1 MSLELG
7 DADPSEFRGGEG
19 TVKHPAVAPNARV
32 TFDRRELKRIFGL
45 YVRKVASGEWRDYAI
60 DFHKDRAVFSVFRSA
75 AEVPIYRIEK
85 NPRFA
90 RRQGVY
96 RVVSATGLI
105 VEGGHELDRVL
116 RALDKAVLS
125 LVVN

>member
-19 TVKHPAVAPNARV
+19 TVKHSAVAPNARV

-75 AEVPIYRIEK
+75 AEVWIYRIEK
-85 NPRFA
+85 IRAWRDAGRLPGGFRNRPD
-90 RRQGVY
+90 RR
-96 RVVSATGLI
+96 R
-105 VEGGHELDRVL
+105 RP
-116 RALDKAVLS
+116 
-125 LVVN
+125 